1 MNVNETPEVLP
12 RPLRRSVWT
21 PRQKL
26 IRLAWGTVGRVL
38 WVLLPG
44 ARASIL
50 RRFGGTVGRN
60 CKFARSVAIA
70 IPWNVKIGDNV
81 EVGQHAIL
89 YSLGV
94 ITIGDSVII
103 DDFAHLCAG
112 THDMTDSRFPLLT
125 PPITIGAG
133 SFIGIDAYIGPN
145 VTLGERCKV
154 WPRSSVHSS
163 APSGTELCG
172 NPAKSKHA
180 AATAGGTGAGA
191 SSADASS

>member
-1 MNVNETPEVLP
+1 MNERQTTEVRP

-21 PRQKL
+21 LRQKL
-26 IRLAWGTVGRVL
+26 VRLAWGTAGRAL
-38 WVLLPG
+38 WIMLPG
-44 ARASIL
+44 ARASML
-50 RRFGGTVGRN
+50 RLFGGTVGRN
-60 CKFARSVAIA
+60 CTFARNVAIA

-81 EVGQHAIL
+81 EVGQRAIL

-125 PPITIGAG
+125 PPITIGSG

-145 VTLGERCKV
+145 VTLGAECKV
-154 WPRSSVHSS
+154 WPRSSVHKSCGDNT
-163 APSGTELCG
+163 ALRG
-172 NPAKSKHA
+172 NPARPVRSE
-180 AATAGGTGAGA
+180 TTEGTE
-191 SSADASS
+191 STEMR